1 MKENERNKGRK
12 EIKERINEMWAST
25 RGPKIYGMKENE
37 RNKGRKEMKERIN
50 EMRTTTR
57 GPKIYGMKENERKRG
72 RKEINEGRIK
82 ERINEMWT
90 ITNNRA
96 LQGPVNT
103 AMQEHIHTAADAT
116 ASHMHISNPHMIR
129 RSRDAAAIQT
139 I

>member
-1 MKENERNKGRK
+1 MKEKRRGRK
-12 EIKERINEMWAST
+12 EIKE
-25 RGPKIYGMKENE
+25 
-37 RNKGRKEMKERIN
+37 GRLKERIN
-50 EMRTTTR
+50 EVWTSTR

-72 RKEINEGRIK
+72 RNEINEGRIK

-90 ITNNRA
+90 TTNNRA